1 MQAELCTLGIPREP
15 WDFVQRAVQ
24 AGHPRSLAIHLSG
37 DVKEMLKQ
45 NFADEPYKIIKER
58 ATFLKQWTVRCEELE
73 AQEQELHCSLE
84 PHMREVLSGKRLLL
98 FREMLLALD
107 YPDQTLV
114 DAISRGFQL
123 SGWLPKSNVFPTTLK
138 RPSRSMDAVQ
148 GMAKGLNK
156 NIVKQVAAAQDEELA
171 TEVWGAYGRRT

>member
-58 ATFLKQWTVRCEELE
+58 ATFLKQWTVRCKELE

-84 PHMREVLSGKRLLL
+84 PHMREVLSGNNAQK
-98 FREMLLALD
+98 A
-107 YPDQTLV
+107 
-114 DAISRGFQL
+114 FQVHGC
-123 SGWLPKSNVFPTTLK
+123 SAGH
-138 RPSRSMDAVQ
+138 
-148 GMAKGLNK
+148 GKG
-156 NIVKQVAAAQDEELA
+156 VKQKHCE
-171 TEVWGAYGRRT
+171 TGSGGPG